1 MSVLEERIIS
11 VQKSQV
17 NQITLFDFI
26 FIFLNYVIRIATL
39 FIELFQRVIGKS
51 PSGNIIEEPDDIPK
65 RSAVSIM
72 KKKDC

>member
-1 MSVLEERIIS
+1 M
-11 VQKSQV
+11 

-39 FIELFQRVIGKS
+39 FIELFQKAIGKS
-51 PSGNIIEEPDDIPK
+51 PSSNNFEESDDIPK